1 MVYDSVILGENAV
14 FSTDSRETQVNNNI
28 LVCGSSGCGKTMS
41 ISEPKLLCTNHASLV
56 ITLSKRRLVKIYSEL
71 FKKRGYRVLD
81 MNFVRS
87 WRLMKTFNPL
97 SASVT

>member
-1 MVYDSVILGENAV
+1 MCIRDSTHRERERERERERQAC
-14 FSTDSRETQVNNNI
+14 FS
-28 LVCGSSGCGKTMS
+28 
-41 ISEPKLLCTNHASLV
+41 
-56 ITLSKRRLVKIYSEL
+56 
-71 FKKRGYRVLD
+71 VLD